1 MTQQEIIEEL
11 SAIMNLRT
19 RAIKTQK
26 EGTTH
31 GRILDMLSD
40 GFNVEPEELFDSP
53 LFWELEEAM
62 AEVIVRHFE
71 E

>member
-1 MTQQEIIEEL
+1 MTQQEIIQEL

-19 RAIKTQK
+19 WNK
-26 EGTTH
+26 ETHKFDTTH

-40 GFNVEPEELFDSP
+40 GFNVEREILFDSV
-53 LFWELEEAM
+53 LFFELGEAM